1 MKTLKEYIVMQKLT
15 GESDMEIILSYF
27 IDNDME
33 EKAMEVCH
41 KLAKSKIEKMKLR
54 EHIIKEW
61 AYYIPSEYL
70 YENYPLNIA
79 TQLHRIELDYIVN
92 GAVTE
97 SRLEWAK
104 ENIPNIKRP
113 YCYFQPCIEWM
124 ENKGIKFAPDEFDK
138 E

>member
-1 MKTLKEYIVMQKLT
+1 MKTLKEYITMQKLT
-15 GESDMEIILSYF
+15 GESDLQIIKAYL
-27 IDNDME
+27 IDNNME
-33 EKAMEVCH
+33 EKGMEISH
-41 KLAKSKIEKMKLR
+41 ELAKSKIEKMKLR
-54 EHIIKEW
+54 EYIVKEW
-61 AYYIPSEYL
+61 AYCIPSDYL
-70 YENYPLNIA
+70 YKNYSVDIA

-104 ENIPNIKRP
+104 ENVPNIKRP